1 MLQLGM
7 NKKVLIFSLVCI
19 LIFASMIGFTLQ
31 RSANASVQEEFTSRG
46 EVLTRNLAF
55 NTKVGLVFQDTD
67 NLNELANG
75 VITESGVELVL
86 VLDANNTILVKH
98 GDENTYDLNRLS
110 NIKKDQKHPLIDYS
124 KKRRINFAQPVI
136 NDGEIV
142 GSVVIG
148 LSTEK
153 LLQKIKEA
161 NFNAILI
168 TIFMSMLSIAFITLV
183 ANKKLKQLHQIK
195 EFAEELASG
204 QHGKTIS
211 VISKDEIG
219 DLANS
224 LNIMSGKIGE
234 ALEEAETNYRKSQ
247 ESAQSLAQA
256 HERAVKEKSALADA
270 ANRMQKTFE
279 RIKDGDL
286 SRGAVLKGKSELTE
300 VGDGLNAMLK
310 EFSSILTQ
318 IRSMTHSLEKTSQI
332 INEVSHQITSGAER
346 QQTQTVSIT
355 SSVREMAHSLE
366 LSQAGIK
373 NARTV
378 AVKAQQK
385 ANDGG
390 VVVNR
395 AIDGINRIA
404 QIVDDSTSTV
414 RSLGE
419 QSQQIN
425 DIVQVIE
432 EIADQT
438 NLLALN
444 AAIEAARAGEQGRG
458 FAVVA
463 DEVRKLAERTSRAT
477 GEIASLIKKV
487 SQLTDDAVQAMNTG
501 NAEMKS
507 GRDLVQNIGSV
518 LHEIVGSIESI
529 QHEFEDLVGKSQEQ
543 HYAGEQ
549 ISEQIDLI
557 QDVAQQNTIYVQ
569 EVQETGNDLQQ
580 QISTL
585 ILLVSRFKTEKIEK
599 DDLSPTFVEIDA
611 IPEEENFGF

>member
-1 MLQLGM
+1 
-7 NKKVLIFSLVCI
+7 
-19 LIFASMIGFTLQ
+19 MIGFTLQ

-86 VLDANNTILVKH
+86 ILDANNTILVKH

>member
-1 MLQLGM
+1 
-7 NKKVLIFSLVCI
+7 
-19 LIFASMIGFTLQ
+19 MIGFTLQ